1 VAALAASQHS
11 TDASLRLA
19 GAALAQHDLGHSGES
34 QQALDELI
42 AAFGHRAAYQI
53 GEVYAWRGEKDRSFE
68 WLQRAYA
75 QREEIQHLKVD
86 PLLRKLRGDP
96 RYVALLKK
104 MKLPLD

>member
-1 VAALAASQHS
+1 LGPGPPPQWR
-11 TDASLRLA
+11 TP
-19 GAALAQHDLGHSGES
+19 GARKSRKKFCVLGHSGES

-53 GEVYAWRGEKDRSFE
+53 GEVYAWRGEKDRSLE
-68 WLQRAYA
+68 WLQRAYM

-96 RYVALLKK
+96 RYVAPLKK
-104 MKLPLD
+104 INLPAD